1 MMFSTGAIMREKL
14 QDYKYKTS
22 EFWKGR
28 SLPQKSIM
36 IGAVIG
42 LIALIVGA
50 SLFAS
55 NPKLVP
61 LYNDLS
67 VQEVGQ
73 IKEELDARGVK
84 YELGNQGATVMVP
97 EATVDGLLVELAAQ
111 GIPDSGSIDYGFF
124 SDNTSWGMTDNEFDV
139 MKLDAMQT
147 ELSTLMKQI
156 EGIENA
162 KVMINMP
169 KEKIFVGE
177 QEQTA
182 SASIVVNVNQGY
194 QLKEDQIQSLY
205 HLVSKA
211 IPNLP
216 TDNIAIMDQN
226 FKYFDPKKTGSV
238 ALGQSYEYQQTVKDD
253 IQNDIQRR
261 VQQMLGMMMGQ
272 DKVMVS
278 VTADVD
284 FTQEKRTENLVQPAE
299 EGEEGLPVSVE
310 RITETYTGD
319 PGDVNAGGTVNPDGD
334 VPGYQGEDVEAGNG
348 DYEMMKETI
357 NNEFNRIQRN
367 IVESPYKI
375 RDLGIQVAVDQ
386 NKETKQD
393 GAIEQ
398 LSTEEQATLSES
410 ITSILSSIVSTS
422 IDEEYGPVEPDNKV
436 SIVFQE
442 FNGKPQFNPE
452 TSPVI
457 PVWAYV
463 AGGILLVVIASLIW
477 TLVRKGRKKEDLRE
491 GYVEQERAPVEVPAM
506 EEPEETES
514 SVRRKQLERMAKEK
528 PEDFAKLLRSWI
540 AED

>member
-1 MMFSTGAIMREKL
+1 M
-14 QDYKYKTS
+14 
-22 EFWKGR
+22 
-28 SLPQKSIM
+28 PQKSIM
-36 IGAVIG
+36 VGAVIG
-42 LIALIVGA
+42 LLALIVGA

-84 YELGNQGATVMVP
+84 YELGNQGTTVMVP
-97 EATVDGLLVELAAQ
+97 EATVDGLLVDLAAQ
-111 GIPDSGSIDYGFF
+111 GLPDSGSIDYGFF

-194 QLKEDQIQSLY
+194 QLKENQIQSLY

-238 ALGQSYEYQQTVKDD
+238 ASGQSYEYQQTVKDD

-319 PGDVNAGGTVNPDGD
+319 PGDVNAGGTVTPDGD
-334 VPGYQGEDVEAGNG
+334 VPGYQGEDLEAGNG

-386 NKETKQD
+386 NKEANQD

-398 LSTEEQATLSES
+398 LSTAEQATLSES

-422 IDEEYGPVEPDNKV
+422 IDEEYGPVEPQNKV

-442 FNGKPQFNPE
+442 FNGKPQFNPK

-477 TLVRKGRKKEDLRE
+477 TLVRKGRKKEDLAE
-491 GYVEQERAPVEVPAM
+491 GYVEQERTPVEVPAM

>member
-1 MMFSTGAIMREKL
+1 MREKL
-14 QDYKYKTS
+14 QYYKEKSS

-28 SLPQKSIM
+28 SLPQKILM
-36 IGAVIG
+36 VGAVIS

-84 YELGNQGATVMVP
+84 YELGNQGTTVMVP
-97 EATVDGLLVELAAQ
+97 ETSVDGLLVDLAAQ
-111 GIPDSGSIDYGFF
+111 GLPDSGSIDYGFF
-124 SDNTSWGMTDNEFDV
+124 SDNTSWGMTDNEFGV
-139 MKLDAMQT
+139 MKIDAMQT
-147 ELSTLMKQI
+147 ELSNLMKQI

-169 KEKIFVGE
+169 EEKIFVGE
-177 QEQTA
+177 EKQTA
-182 SASIVVNVNQGY
+182 SASIVVNVNKGY

-226 FKYFDPKKTGSV
+226 FKYFDPKKSSSI
-238 ALGQSYEYQQTVKDD
+238 ASGQSYEYQQSVKDD

-284 FTQEKRTENLVQPAE
+284 FTQENRTENLVQPAE
-299 EGEEGLPVSVE
+299 DGEEGLPVSVE

-319 PGDVNAGGTVNPDGD
+319 PGDVNAGGTVNNGND
-334 VPGYQGEDVEAGNG
+334 VPTYQGDGEEGTNG

-386 NKETKQD
+386 NKDSAEN
-393 GAIEQ
+393 GAIQQ
-398 LSTEEQATLSES
+398 LSAAEQATLSES

-422 IDEEYGPVEPDNKV
+422 IDQEFGPVEPENKV

-442 FNGKPQFNPE
+442 FNGKPEFNSEP
-452 TSPVI
+452 SPTI
-457 PVWAYV
+457 PVWVYI
-463 AGGILLVVIASLIW
+463 AGGILLVVVASLIW
-477 TLVRKGRKKEDLRE
+477 VLSRRRKQQDLE
-491 GYVEQERAPVEVPAM
+491 AENYVERERTPVEVPAM